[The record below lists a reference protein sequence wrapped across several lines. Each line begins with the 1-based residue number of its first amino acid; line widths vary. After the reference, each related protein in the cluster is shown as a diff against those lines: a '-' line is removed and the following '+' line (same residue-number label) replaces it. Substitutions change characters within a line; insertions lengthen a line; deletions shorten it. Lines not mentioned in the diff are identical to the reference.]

1 MGEDVTLISRARS
14 GDEQA
19 FAELMRAY
27 YAFVYRI
34 VIEIVNNPHDAE
46 EVVQDTFL
54 NVYRGLARYEER
66 MKFRGWLAKIAR
78 NRALN
83 WQRTQRLA
91 TVSVN
96 DVSEGTLQAAG
107 SPSEQLIRDEELEMI
122 RRAMNTL
129 SQKDR
134 DIARS
139 YYLEGASY
147 DELIRAHGLSYKA
160 ISFRLS
166 RAKRTLAKRL
176 QYLLNVV
183 FVPPVISLKK
193 ISSGGLTAM
202 KIGTAPKI
210 AVGVIAIIALAF
222 VGSRQLLSPKEDFSP
237 STATTVPKS
246 NTPEPTSADVG
257 TSLGNTATVPQRAD
271 APQISAE
278 EMGQIEDFFAQL
290 NEADAQL
297 ESRRPAETEFREDTD
312 DHVAGN
318 TEMLTEDTEQSAE
331 EVMNAFLEAFRNLDT
346 DTMSTLVT
354 EDMRGQVASVI
365 NIGGVEITNVSADSA
380 SDVPAEVV
388 EDMVE
393 EAHATLEEIMLPL
406 IQKMINQAKVVSS
419 GYVDDEYHFQFGMP
433 APEIPEHVLGIELD
447 SNMTAPP
454 DMLVKMRRE
463 NGAWRIYDGETL
475 D

>member
-1 MGEDVTLISRARS
+1 MGENLTLISRAQS

-46 EVVQDTFL
+46 EVAQDTFL
-54 NVYRGLARYEER
+54 NVYRGLARYDER

-83 WQRTQRLA
+83 WQRTKRLD
-91 TVSVN
+91 TVPFN
-96 DVSEGTLQAAG
+96 DVSEGTLQAEG
-107 SPSEQLIRDEELEMI
+107 SPSEQLIRDEELAMV

-176 QYLLNVV
+176 QYL
-183 FVPPVISLKK
+183 FSAAYVPPAITLKK

-210 AVGVIAIIALAF
+210 TVGVIAIIALAF
-222 VGSRQLLSPKEDFSP
+222 LGSRQLLSPEEDSSP
-237 STATTVPKS
+237 SVEVAASITDKRDQSGSEIDANRKNVATAPS
-246 NTPEPTSADVG
+246 
-257 TSLGNTATVPQRAD
+257 RAD
-271 APQISAE
+271 EPQISAE
-278 EMGQIEDFFAQL
+278 EMEQIEDFFAQL
-290 NEADAQL
+290 DEPEAQL
-297 ESRRPAETEFREDTD
+297 DTAQPAETEFQEDAD
-312 DHVAGN
+312 ERVAGN
-318 TEMLTEDTEQSAE
+318 TDVLTENTEQPAE
-331 EVMNAFLEAFRNLDT
+331 EVMNAYVEALKNLNFKAMLSLETAAAREETRNLLDGF
-346 DTMSTLVT
+346 DNYLSDPVARGMLQSMLSQAEIIGSEYVGDEFHFRLRVPLRMPVLEGLEFPEGLEPPESLQLLAELPESDISLYKMQK
-354 EDMRGQVASVI
+354 EDG
-365 NIGGVEITNVSADSA
+365 T
-380 SDVPAEVV
+380 
-388 EDMVE
+388 
-393 EAHATLEEIMLPL
+393 
-406 IQKMINQAKVVSS
+406 
-419 GYVDDEYHFQFGMP
+419 
-433 APEIPEHVLGIELD
+433 
-447 SNMTAPP
+447 
-454 DMLVKMRRE
+454 
-463 NGAWRIYDGETL
+463 WRIYKQ
-475 D
+475 

>member
-1 MGEDVTLISRARS
+1 MVEDDTLIFRAQS

-19 FAELMRAY
+19 FVDLMRAY
-27 YAFVYRI
+27 HAFVYAI
-34 VIEIVNNPHDAE
+34 VIGMVNNSHDAE
-46 EVVQDTFL
+46 DIVQEVFINTYRRLSQLEDTT
-54 NVYRGLARYEER
+54 
-66 MKFRGWLAKIAR
+66 KFKSWLAEVSRNCAR
-78 NRALN
+78 N
-83 WQRTQRLA
+83 WQRTQRTD
-91 TVSVN
+91 TVSIN
-96 DVSEGTLQAAG
+96 DVSEGTLQAAD
-107 SPSEQLIRDEELEMI
+107 SPGEKLVRDEELEMI

-139 YYLEGASY
+139 YYLDGASY
-147 DELIRAHGLSYKA
+147 DDLIRAHGLSYKA

-176 QYLLNVV
+176 QYLLSVA
-183 FVPPVISLKK
+183 FFPPVISLKK

-202 KIGTAPKI
+202 KIGTIPKI
-210 AVGVIAIIALAF
+210 TVGVIAIIALAF
-222 VGSRQLLSPKEDFSP
+222 IGSRQLLSPKEDFSLS
-237 STATTVPKS
+237 STVTVPKS
-246 NTPEPTSADVG
+246 STPELTSAEVD
-257 TSLGNTATVPQRAD
+257 TSLGSTATVPRRAD

-278 EMGQIEDFFAQL
+278 EMGQIEDFFAQFD
-290 NEADAQL
+290 EADVQSD
-297 ESRRPAETEFREDTD
+297 SRQPAETEYREDAD
-312 DHVAGN
+312 DHVTGN
-318 TEMLTEDTEQSAE
+318 TEVLTENTEQSAE

-346 DTMSTLVT
+346 DTMSALVT

-365 NIGGVEITNVSADSA
+365 NIGGVEITKVSADSA

-393 EAHATLEEIMLPL
+393 EAHASLEEIMLPL
-406 IQKMINQAKVVSS
+406 IRKMINQAEVVSS
-419 GYVDDEYHFQFGMP
+419 GYVGDEYHFQFGMP

-454 DMLVKMRRE
+454 DILAKMRRE

>member
-1 MGEDVTLISRARS
+1 MGENLTLISRARS

-46 EVVQDTFL
+46 EVAQDTFL
-54 NVYRGLARYEER
+54 NVYRGLARYDER

-83 WQRTQRLA
+83 WQRTKRLD
-91 TVSVN
+91 TVPFN
-96 DVSEGTLQAAG
+96 DVSEGTLQAEG
-107 SPSEQLIRDEELEMI
+107 SPSDQLIRDEQLEMV

-176 QYLLNVV
+176 QYLLNAA
-183 FVPPVISLKK
+183 FVPHAISVKK

-202 KIGTAPKI
+202 KIGTTPKI
-210 AVGVIAIIALAF
+210 TVGVIAIIALAF
-222 VGSRQLLSPKEDFSP
+222 LGSRQLLSPKEDFSLS
-237 STATTVPKS
+237 STVTVPKS
-246 NTPEPTSADVG
+246 STPELTSAEVD
-257 TSLGNTATVPQRAD
+257 TSLGSTATVPRRAD
-271 APQISAE
+271 EPRLSAE

-290 NEADAQL
+290 NEADAQSD
-297 ESRRPAETEFREDTD
+297 SRQPAETEYRGDADE
-312 DHVAGN
+312 HVAGN
-318 TEMLTEDTEQSAE
+318 TQELTENTEQSAE
-331 EVMNAFLEAFRNLDT
+331 EVMNDYVEALKNLDFEAMLSLET
-346 DTMSTLVT
+346 GAAREGTRDLLDGFDNYLSDPVFREMLESMLSQAEIIGSEYVGDEFHFRLRVPLRMPVLEGLEFPEGLEPPESLQLLEVLPESDILLIKMQK
-354 EDMRGQVASVI
+354 EDG
-365 NIGGVEITNVSADSA
+365 T
-380 SDVPAEVV
+380 
-388 EDMVE
+388 
-393 EAHATLEEIMLPL
+393 
-406 IQKMINQAKVVSS
+406 
-419 GYVDDEYHFQFGMP
+419 
-433 APEIPEHVLGIELD
+433 
-447 SNMTAPP
+447 
-454 DMLVKMRRE
+454 
-463 NGAWRIYDGETL
+463 WRINKQ
-475 D
+475 